1 MGRCGMAPGSYSAQ
15 AQQQLRILLYEE
27 CSGLTLDL
35 RSRMVTLNTL
45 LVVFLKLL
53 QKSLRSKV
61 VTLAVLH
68 FV

>member
-1 MGRCGMAPGSYSAQ
+1 MAPCSYSAQ

-53 QKSLRSKV
+53 QKV
-61 VTLAVLH
+61 
-68 FV
+68 